1 MNRPKAPPGWRVSDR
16 PMRVALLGWA
26 RLSLQ
31 AREGSGYNLN
41 ASELAA
47 GLVLSGH
54 EVFYLASGMR
64 FSIDPRIRIRE
75 SESWRGVS
83 CYDLIN
89 SPNFAPAAI
98 NFANM
103 GRERWCP
110 KQSAV
115 VLRWLE
121 GVGAEVVHVHSLEG
135 YSLDLIGRM
144 RDRGLPVVVTPH
156 NYWFACPQVD
166 LLHEEVRICE
176 DYDGGRRCVG
186 CLRPRGR
193 RVQRLRRAMGQSADA
208 LLGSHGSRV
217 FRTTIDSVGRI
228 ARSWRDP
235 NRAWKPPEAEADP
248 EIAQGFEPA
257 GGRGDGRVG
266 VELALSPSERPT
278 ELGRAALEANEQ
290 FLSPAAGKDRHLT
303 VLNEYGERRVDGI
316 RALNTASIVTPPSEF
331 VGEVYYRMGMAR
343 EKLRVV
349 RLGQPHFD
357 RINRR
362 VRRSPYYDCVPWQP
376 ESDRPLRLA
385 FLGTVRHNK
394 GLEIVVRAIPRLETS
409 VRQRC
414 QFLIRASGG
423 DWAFRK
429 RLCTYPEVQ
438 FAGGY
443 DMLQLMGAVGEYD
456 VGLLPHIWFENSPL
470 VMLEHLHAGKFVIS
484 SRLGGPVEWIR
495 EGENGTFFAGGD
507 DAGLAER
514 ITRIVRGEI
523 RLPSA
528 REIHERTPLLTS
540 YPAYVAEVESIYRR
554 LIAGEAGHLAAWEV
568 EGKSTTEAESM
579 KMSEAVT
586 SAGSSE
592 SMSEAAR

>member
-1 MNRPKAPPGWRVSDR
+1 
-16 PMRVALLGWA
+16 MRIALLGWA

-64 FSIDPRIRIRE
+64 FSVDPRIRVRE
-75 SESWRGVS
+75 SEWWRGVA

-89 SPNFAPAAI
+89 SPNFAPAAV

-103 GRERWCP
+103 SRERWCP
-110 KQSAV
+110 RQSAV

-121 GVGAEVVHVHSLEG
+121 QIGAEVVHVHSLEG
-135 YSLDLIGRM
+135 YSLDLIGRV
-144 RDRGLPVVVTPH
+144 RERGLPVVVTPH
-156 NYWFACPQVD
+156 NYWYACPQVD
-166 LLHEEVRICE
+166 LLHEEVRICG

-186 CLRPRGR
+186 CLRPRGW
-193 RVQRLRRAMGQSADA
+193 RVQRLRRALGQSADA

-217 FRTTIDSVGRI
+217 FRATIDSVGRI

-235 NRAWKPPEAEADP
+235 NRGWQAPEVEVDP
-248 EIAQGFEPA
+248 EIALGFEA
-257 GGRGDGRVG
+257 DRGRRDGRVG
-266 VELALSPSERPT
+266 VQLAMSPSERPA
-278 ELGRAALEANEQ
+278 ELGRAEVDANER
-290 FLSPAAGKDRHLT
+290 FLAPATGEDRHLV
-303 VLNEYGERRVDGI
+303 VLNEYGQRRVEGI
-316 RALNTASIVTPPSEF
+316 AALNEASLVTPPSVF
-331 VGEVYYRMGMAR
+331 VGEVYCRMGLAR

-362 VRRSPYYDCVPWQP
+362 VRRSPYYECVPWHP
-376 ESDRPLRLA
+376 ESERPLRLA
-385 FLGTVRHNK
+385 FLGTTRHNK
-394 GLEIVVRAIPRLETS
+394 GLEIVVRAIPRLEAS

-507 DAGLAER
+507 DEGLADR

-528 REIHERTPLLTS
+528 REVHERTPLLTS
-540 YPAYVAEVESIYRR
+540 YPAHVAEVESIYRR
-554 LIAGEAGHLAAWEV
+554 LIAGDVGQLAMSEV
-568 EGKSTTEAESM
+568 EGRSMTEAESV
-579 KMSEAVT
+579 KMREALT
-586 SAGSSE
+586 TAGSSE